1 MLVTILFLISCV
13 ITARVLEKK
22 NMRVASVTYSVLFV
36 ILLAALLFTVDLELI
51 SRALSNM
58 MGAKAYLQVKDALD
72 YVIHSAGYG
81 FCIFIALL
89 LTISVQITLS
99 LICTVVTIVKY
110 FVKRSLELLT
120 KKDNYRCPFTLRALY
135 RQRYINRLYCRMLN

>member
-1 MLVTILFLISCV
+1 MLITVIFLVSCI
-13 ITARVLEKK
+13 ITAQLLEKHK
-22 NMRVASVTYSVLFV
+22 LRVASIAYSVFFV
-36 ILLAALLFTVDLELI
+36 VLLAALLFTVDLELI

-58 MGAKAYLQVKDALD
+58 LGAKAYLQVKDALD
-72 YVIHSAGYG
+72 YAIHSAGYG

-99 LICTVVTIVKY
+99 LICAVATIVKY
-110 FVKRSLELLT
+110 FVKRSLKLLT
-120 KKDNYRCPFTLRALY
+120 KKDNYSCPFTLRALY